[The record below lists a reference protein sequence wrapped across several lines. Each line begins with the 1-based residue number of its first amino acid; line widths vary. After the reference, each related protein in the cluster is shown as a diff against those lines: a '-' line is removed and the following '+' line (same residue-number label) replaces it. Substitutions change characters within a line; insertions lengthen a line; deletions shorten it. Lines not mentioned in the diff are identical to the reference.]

1 MILSFTEFYII
12 KKHLKSFFFWH
23 LIECTSYVFV
33 FVVNFILI
41 TFNCILINN
50 FRKTYNDFILF
61 LLFFFLYTFRFIIS
75 LFLHCYFYFICT
87 FYHMTFFFFFGSV
100 HVYYSAGTV
109 LHIELTQVWKVLYK
123 VLDYYQYFI
132 INVVVL
138 FFFGWIIPKAGYW
151 IYRIGQY
158 WFYLRIMTRERAAL
172 CSVLTL
178 NRVTQSKSW

>member
-61 LLFFFLYTFRFIIS
+61 LLFYFIYVS
-75 LFLHCYFYFICT
+75 FYYLLVFALLFLFHLYILS
-87 FYHMTFFFFFGSV
+87 HDFFFFFGSV

-132 INVVVL
+132 INVVVF
-138 FFFGWIIPKAGYW
+138 FFFGWIITKAGYW